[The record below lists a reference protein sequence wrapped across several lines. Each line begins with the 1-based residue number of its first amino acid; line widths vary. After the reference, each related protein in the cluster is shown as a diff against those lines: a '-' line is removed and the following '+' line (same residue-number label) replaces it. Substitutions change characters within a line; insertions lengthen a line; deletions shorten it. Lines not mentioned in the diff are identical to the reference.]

1 FEHLLKG
8 KSVLEIGAG
17 CGAISRY
24 LGEAGAEVLALEGS
38 PRRAAIAASRT
49 RDLDNV
55 TVLSERFD
63 DFNIDQQFDVI
74 TLVGVLEYASMF
86 SADADPAYGMLNRV
100 RKLLKPDGHL
110 FIAIENQLGLKYFAG
125 APEDHLG
132 IAMY

>member
-1 FEHLLKG
+1 LPQYCTDRPKLYHLTSSRGNIFRPFEHLLKG

-63 DFNIDQQFDVI
+63 DFKVDQQFDVI
-74 TLVGVLEYASMF
+74 TL
-86 SADADPAYGMLNRV
+86 
-100 RKLLKPDGHL
+100 
-110 FIAIENQLGLKYFAG
+110 I
-125 APEDHLG
+125 
-132 IAMY
+132 